1 MNECLS
7 FIASCTFHCL
17 ALLLLYAAL
26 FIVLSSVL
34 FIVYV
39 CCLVEWKTPLSD
51 GISARRVLV
60 ITARDRFGR
69 PARAGVPFQVAKK
82 ESTNT
87 STESK
92 EIKELVPVDMKVQ
105 DDMLFHVTVES
116 LGSYACFFFST
127 FRVLFTFEKNKADAL
142 SILSL
147 YFAFA
152 SICMYLHFFMPFFS
166 YKGIPSYGPAVR
178 AETKKETVA
187 VEDMSPDLR
196 FAQ

>member
-1 MNECLS
+1 MNSYSHEQMNECLS

-116 LGSYACFFFST
+116 LGSYACFFFLPLEFYLLLKKTKLMHCRFYLCTLHLPLYVCTCT
-127 FRVLFTFEKNKADAL
+127 FLCRFFPTKVFQATVRPYAL
-142 SILSL
+142 KRRKRPLPWKI
-147 YFAFA
+147 
-152 SICMYLHFFMPFFS
+152 
-166 YKGIPSYGPAVR
+166 
-178 AETKKETVA
+178 
-187 VEDMSPDLR
+187 
-196 FAQ
+196 